1 MFVVASNEKLNK
13 MTSNSTG
20 TTDTY
25 PPPQLKGFHIEKRL
39 GTGTYASVYKA
50 ISKVTYLGTK
60 FPSFFHF
67 KFNEVL
73 KILIEN
79 Q

>member
-1 MFVVASNEKLNK
+1 

-20 TTDTY
+20 TIDTY

-50 ISKVTYLGTK
+50 ISKVTYLRTK
-60 FPSFFHF
+60 LAFF
-67 KFNEVL
+67 KFNQVFN
-73 KILIEN
+73 KSN
-79 Q
+79 RKPMK